1 MTHYICTG
9 TCGGVSETPG
19 VCHAALCPL
28 HGKPLVPCDCIDG
41 KHYGVLTAHAKKVL
55 LLVAQKG
62 FQSKEYFDTKYE
74 LENAGTTVVTAAP
87 KRSEAVSHMGE
98 GTTPDLALSEVKLAD
113 YNGVFAIGGPGALEY
128 LDNEETARIYKE
140 AQATE
145 NYPYGAI
152 CISPRILA
160 KAGVLTGRRAT
171 GWDNDDKLQDIFD
184 RYGVIRVKEPVV
196 VDGIVI
202 TADGPATAHDFGKKI
217 VEIVGSK
224 YN

>member
-1 MTHYICTG
+1 MAHYICTG

-19 VCHAALCPL
+19 VCQAALCPL
-28 HGKPLVPCDCIDG
+28 HGKPLVPCDCTDG
-41 KHYGVLTAHAKKVL
+41 KHYGRQTMHGKKVL
-55 LLVAQKG
+55 LLIAQKG

-74 LENAGTTVVTAAP
+74 LEQAGIVVTTVAP
-87 KRSEAVSHMGE
+87 AREEAVSHMGE
-98 GTTPDLALSEVKLAD
+98 VVIPDLALSEVKPAD
-113 YNGVFAIGGPGALEY
+113 HDGVFAIGGPGALEY
-128 LDNEETARIYKE
+128 LDNEETTRIYKE
-140 AQATE
+140 AQAIG

-160 KAGVLTGRRAT
+160 KAGVLTGKRAT

-202 TADGPATAHDFGKKI
+202 TADGPAAAHEFGKKI
-217 VEIVGSK
+217 AEILRR
-224 YN
+224 